1 MFIPV
6 THYYS
11 GERTFVL
18 ANSVTMIREKEEG
31 KTLIVADRGM
41 YVTEDAVLIKDMIE
55 AVLLTNSAINEGM
68 MKNVQ
73 EEEETKE

>member
-11 GERTFVL
+11 GERMFIP
-18 ANSVTMIREKEEG
+18 ASIVTLIREKEG

-55 AVLLTNSAINEGM
+55 AVLLTNNVSNKGM

-73 EEEETKE
+73 EKEETKE